1 MILSDDVN
9 DNESIDERM
18 MECNGVYVELREG
31 DLGSGE
37 DATS

>member
-18 MECNGVYVELREG
+18 ECNGDYVELREG
-31 DLGSGE
+31 DSGSGE
-37 DATS
+37 DATT